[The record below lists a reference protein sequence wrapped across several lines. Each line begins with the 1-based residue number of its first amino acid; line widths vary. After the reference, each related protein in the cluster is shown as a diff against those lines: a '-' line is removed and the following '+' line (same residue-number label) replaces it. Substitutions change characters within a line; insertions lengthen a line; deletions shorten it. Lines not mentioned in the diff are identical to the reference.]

1 MGPPTNLTDSI
12 FWNPKDQSVYYADY
26 ATKGNQ
32 SSIFRYDFNKQTVH
46 GAYIEGKEELVY
58 LLPVK
63 ECGNISEMFL
73 YKNTLYMSGAQ
84 HDNFL
89 INWDGYKPV
98 AKVIRTVFRVEVEYP
113 SSKMDLSKQNERGD
127 FFGGTTTDQYCVG
140 PSNSSL
146 YTFSIEKG
154 AQKIQKIHSGF
165 QSTAGMT
172 FNGGIIYLT
181 DVCHQTITEVKKD
194 RFGICNYDNAFI
206 YW

>member
-1 MGPPTNLTDSI
+1 M
-12 FWNPKDQSVYYADY
+12 YYADY

-32 SSIFRYDFNKQTVH
+32 SSIYRYDYNKQTVH
-46 GAYIEGKEELVY
+46 AAYIEGKEEIVY

-63 ECGNISEMFL
+63 ECGNILERFL
-73 YKNTLYMSGAQ
+73 YKDSLYMSGAQ

-98 AKVIRTVFRVEVEYP
+98 AKVIRTVFRVEENYP

-127 FFGGTTTDQYCVG
+127 FFGGTTTDQYCAG
-140 PSNSSL
+140 SSNSSL

-154 AQKIQKIHSGF
+154 ARKIYSGF

-172 FNGGIIYLT
+172 FNGNTIYLT
-181 DVCHQTITEVKKD
+181 DVCLQTITEVKKD
-194 RFGICNYDNAFI
+194 RFGICNYAQRLYLFKNIMTF
-206 YW
+206 YFQTLVG